1 MDEEKTT
8 LRTETQVNLKIREE
22 QATTDIANRKR
33 EWRSFCFKLDSE
45 ASKFFAKLLISLVVT
60 SLCFYQLVNVEDCG
74 SQHMYSGLL
83 GIILG
88 AYFSAL
94 I

>member
-1 MDEEKTT
+1 MDPIHEEQVTLCIQEEKK
-8 LRTETQVNLKIREE
+8 TEPKG
-22 QATTDIANRKR
+22 R
-33 EWRSFCFKLDSE
+33 EWKSFCFTLDSE
-45 ASKFFAKLLISLVVT
+45 ASKFFAKLLISLVVV

-88 AYFSAL
+88 AYL
-94 I
+94 K